1 MTPWRSGLGLVALM
15 VGAIVLQTTVFGR
28 LNIGGIAP
36 DVVMLVVIL
45 LPLRLRSETTLLL
58 AFTAG
63 LAMDALG
70 SAALGLRAF
79 TLTVIAYLAI
89 SSRERADYSPLAAAV
104 WVLILTFIGVVL
116 LWLVGTL
123 ISQLPFGGGEALRHI
138 LLVPLFTFLLAL
150 AMWPILGRLIEPV
163 RRSL

>member
-1 MTPWRSGLGLVALM
+1 MTTWRSVFVVAGLLI
-15 VGAIVLQTTVFGR
+15 GAIVLETTVFGR
-28 LNIGGIAP
+28 LNVGGVAP

-45 LPLRLRSETTLLL
+45 LPFRLRPETTLLA

-79 TLTVIAYLAI
+79 TLTVVAYIAVRT
-89 SSRERADYSPLAAAV
+89 RERADYSPLAAAV
-104 WVLILTFIGVVL
+104 WVLILTFIGVSL

-123 ISQLPFGGGEALRHI
+123 ISQLPFESGEALRHI
-138 LLVPLFTFLLAL
+138 LLVPLFTFAVAL
-150 AMWPILGRLIEPV
+150 AIWPIIARLIEPV
-163 RRSL
+163 RRPL